1 MAEPEKEFLDDIDEA
16 EAEELAGEME
26 EMDDAAIELDT
37 LRAERDALQDK
48 FMRALAER
56 SPGLR
61 YAQWGHPSAGAR
73 ARAQQIT
80 VEEIRR
86 KRASGQPLTPF

>member
-37 LRAERDALQDK
+37 LRAEGQSMLVIDGNVAGLLQ
-48 FMRALAER
+48 RADRATILEKGRVVWTGTAEE
-56 SPGLR
+56 LR
-61 YAQWGHPSAGAR
+61 HDTDLQHAHLSVG
-73 ARAQQIT
+73 
-80 VEEIRR
+80 
-86 KRASGQPLTPF
+86 